1 MPYVESV
8 LLANPS
14 DQNDI
19 EVTAIHALP
28 PFHSSRFHRQVF
40 CRLSLFSVF
49 TSNIFCAK
57 GSIVF

>member
-1 MPYVESV
+1 MPYVQSV

-40 CRLSLFSVF
+40 
-49 TSNIFCAK
+49 
-57 GSIVF
+57 